1 MERVAPVSIRKGIS
15 CPATFRFNFGSFSGE
30 SVSLVTNYY
39 VRVTLMVFCPGLV
52 IMGDDLEMVF
62 VQSIPLV
69 IGPDSD
75 DVGVYISFSEGTVY
89 SNVPIVHT

>member
-1 MERVAPVSIRKGIS
+1 M
-15 CPATFRFNFGSFSGE
+15 GE
-30 SVSLVTNYY
+30 
-39 VRVTLMVFCPGLV
+39 
-52 IMGDDLEMVF
+52 DLEMVF

-75 DVGVYISFSEGTVY
+75 DVGVYISFFEGTVY